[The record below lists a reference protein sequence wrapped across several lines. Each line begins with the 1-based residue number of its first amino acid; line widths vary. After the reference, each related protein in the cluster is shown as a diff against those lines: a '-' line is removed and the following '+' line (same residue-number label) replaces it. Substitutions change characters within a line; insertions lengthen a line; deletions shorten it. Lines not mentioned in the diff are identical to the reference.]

1 VRASAP
7 VPKEGNH
14 ILALFKRI
22 MTNFSGD
29 NKMGI
34 NHLLSDNPLYIVD
47 VGARDG
53 MHSRWNKFTSSY
65 KGILFEPDPKEYK
78 LLKSKCEK
86 NLIVLNF
93 ALSDS
98 VGELDFHLCQKP
110 YVSSVYL
117 PNIDFLNKFPEA
129 ERFDVVKSIKV
140 QTDTLDNQLK
150 KNNIFDIDFMKI
162 DTQGHELSILQGSFD
177 YLDNLVGLEIEVEF
191 MPLYKKQPL
200 FNEVNSFIRKHGF
213 ELFDLKRY
221 YWKRKESKK
230 TRNQKGQLVFGD
242 ALYFKT
248 PEQVLLMNRVTQEK
262 IVRSICVYLVYG
274 YLDLAQALFSNANK
288 NRLLAKEVQD
298 EVVLILSKYERA
310 YTNILPNFKG
320 KGSIKLL
327 FERIGNMFDVNSW
340 YTGGDNS
347 IGNNPGGPGLPPKN

>member
-1 VRASAP
+1 
-7 VPKEGNH
+7 
-14 ILALFKRI
+14 

-29 NKMGI
+29 KEMKSNP
-34 NHLLSDNPLYIVD
+34 LLSYNPLYIVD

-78 LLKSKCEK
+78 LLKSKCGK
-86 NLIVLNF
+86 NLIVLNS

-98 VGELDFHLCQKP
+98 AGELDFHLCQKP
-110 YVSSVYL
+110 GVSSVYW
-117 PNIDFLNKFPEA
+117 PNIDFLSKFPEV
-129 ERFDVVKSIKV
+129 ERFDVVKNIKV
-140 QTDTLDNQLK
+140 QADTLNNQLK
-150 KNNIFDIDFMKI
+150 KNNISDIDFMKI
-162 DTQGHELSILQGSFD
+162 DTQGHELSILHGSVD

-191 MPLYKKQPL
+191 VPLYKKQPL
-200 FNEVNSFIRKHGF
+200 FNEVDSFIRKHGF

-221 YWKRKESKK
+221 YWKRKESKN

-274 YLDLAQALFSNANK
+274 YLDLAQTLFLNANR
-288 NRLLAKEVQD
+288 NGLLVKEVQD
-298 EVVLILSKYERA
+298 EVVLILSKYERE
-310 YTNILPNFKG
+310 YTNMLPDFKG
-320 KGSIKLL
+320 KGRIKLL

-340 YTGGDNS
+340 YTGGDIS
-347 IGNNPGGPGLPPKN
+347 VGNNPGGLTISKILFGSPWD